1 MPSQSPANLL
11 PLARQILINDKLISA
26 DLADGDKFNLSAADA
41 TGSDAKNK
49 CSC

>member
-1 MPSQSPANLL
+1 VEGNQLESP
-11 PLARQILINDKLISA
+11 QDDKLISA
-26 DLADGDKFNLSAADA
+26 DLADGDKFNLSSGDA